1 MLHRTCRVLVYQV
14 SYEPKENIKNVS
26 IKFENIL
33 KENVDKIKIRGNEY
47 SLGIEP
53 DGKGSI
59 LILI

>member
-1 MLHRTCRVLVYQV
+1 M
-14 SYEPKENIKNVS
+14 KENVDKIKTRENVKNVS

-33 KENVDKIKIRGNEY
+33 KENVDKIKIKGNTY

>member
-14 SYEPKENIKNVS
+14 SYGPKENIKNVS
-26 IKFENIL
+26 IRFQYIL
-33 KENVDKIKIRGNEY
+33 KENVDNIKIKGNEY
-47 SLGIEP
+47 SLGIKP

>member
-1 MLHRTCRVLVYQV
+1 MKENVDKIKTR
-14 SYEPKENIKNVS
+14 ENIKNVS
-26 IKFENIL
+26 IRFKYIL
-33 KENVDKIKIRGNEY
+33 KENVDKIIIEGNTY